1 MSLIRTCCQGYYKI
15 FKVRTTNAFICHF
28 PFAHKAIAQVVASTP
43 EFTLSGF
50 GSEHTRQ
57 ALSVYITCLSE
68 AAWPLGDSAN
78 QAAVLESWKGIIYT
92 TLERVEEPLQK
103 LGSATFRALI
113 GQYGITDTEFQQCL
127 ARIRPG
133 AEYLGQRGFALALG
147 EIDYRDTRYSEYA
160 TMVIEALDVTANH
173 NPVAAGR
180 LEVKLDA
187 ESRRNAVNS
196 VTNIVKVLGTDYK
209 RGKFM

>member
-1 MSLIRTCCQGYYKI
+1 MVS
-15 FKVRTTNAFICHF
+15 
-28 PFAHKAIAQVVASTP
+28 STP

-50 GSEHTRQ
+50 GSEQTRQ
-57 ALSVYITCLSE
+57 ALCVYITCLAE

-92 TLERVEEPLQK
+92 TLERVEESLQK
-103 LGSATFRALI
+103 LASGTFRALI
-113 GQYGITDTEFQQCL
+113 GQYGITETEFEQCL

-147 EIDYRDTRYSEYA
+147 EIDYRDARYFGYA
-160 TMVIEALDVTANH
+160 TRVVESLDVTANH
-173 NPVAAGR
+173 IPVAVGGA
-180 LEVKLDA
+180 EVRLDA

-196 VTNIVKVLGTDYK
+196 VTNIVKVLGADYK
-209 RGKFM
+209 RGMGYAISRRICL

>member
-1 MSLIRTCCQGYYKI
+1 MLLSSYSQ
-15 FKVRTTNAFICHF
+15 
-28 PFAHKAIAQVVASTP
+28 AITQVVSSTP

-57 ALSVYITCLSE
+57 ALCVYITCLSE

-103 LGSATFRALI
+103 LASETFRALI
-113 GQYGITDTEFQQCL
+113 GQYGITETEFEGCL

-133 AEYLGQRGFALALG
+133 AEYLGKRGFALALG
-147 EIDYRDTRYSEYA
+147 EIDYRDASYSVYGTRVVES
-160 TMVIEALDVTANH
+160 LDVTANH
-173 NPVAAGR
+173 NPVAVGGA
-180 LEVKLDA
+180 EFKLDA

-196 VTNIVKVLGTDYK
+196 VTNIVKVLGADYK
-209 RGKFM
+209 RGMGYAISRRICL